1 MFSLNYTKLSEAEK
15 TAPYTYGAE
24 KNRKILKK
32 IDNALP
38 ELLSRNLK
46 RGQELKSKVFVSNF
60 MNHTENKTNK
70 YLTQIVTSSLKRV
83 KDIKTGLS
91 LNRVV
96 KKATKKLGTI
106 YNNINKDFLIKNKE
120 FILNERKLI
129 DEKIEDWENDKI
141 NELINKI
148 KYSIHPVK
156 LRKKPESH
164 SIAKSIPEEE
174 MSKIKDII
182 SNQFLKDANL
192 LKNKINSYKKNLLTL
207 AESNSTKFFKLSNDM
222 NLNTNLKMI
231 NYSKPSFVT
240 FKEKKNLN
248 VLKIRKLLSKS
259 YREKEK
265 NEINRTY
272 KNIDNKNENTSSFN
286 KNETM
291 IVLKNLAKDKKSLEI
306 KTNYR
311 LKRINSMVDI
321 KLPFYSNYH
330 RTIKYCKKLNNLT
343 AEMERNEKKKKIEF
357 KFKKG
362 DSDKIK
368 IIKDEINNLTQNKI
382 KEKYNELIQKLDI
395 N

>member
-141 NELINKI
+141 NELI
-148 KYSIHPVK
+148 
-156 LRKKPESH
+156 
-164 SIAKSIPEEE
+164 
-174 MSKIKDII
+174 
-182 SNQFLKDANL
+182 F
-192 LKNKINSYKKNLLTL
+192 KNK
-207 AESNSTKFFKLSNDM
+207 
-222 NLNTNLKMI
+222 
-231 NYSKPSFVT
+231 
-240 FKEKKNLN
+240 
-248 VLKIRKLLSKS
+248 
-259 YREKEK
+259 
-265 NEINRTY
+265 
-272 KNIDNKNENTSSFN
+272 
-286 KNETM
+286 
-291 IVLKNLAKDKKSLEI
+291 
-306 KTNYR
+306 
-311 LKRINSMVDI
+311 
-321 KLPFYSNYH
+321 
-330 RTIKYCKKLNNLT
+330 
-343 AEMERNEKKKKIEF
+343 EMK
-357 KFKKG
+357 
-362 DSDKIK
+362 
-368 IIKDEINNLTQNKI
+368 
-382 KEKYNELIQKLDI
+382 
-395 N
+395 

>member
-15 TAPYTYGAE
+15 KAPYTYGAK
-24 KNRKILKK
+24 KNKKILKK
-32 IDNALP
+32 IDKALP
-38 ELLSRNLK
+38 ELLSHNLK
-46 RGQELKSKVFVSNF
+46 RGQELKGKIFISNF

-70 YLTQIVTSSLKRV
+70 YLTQIISSSLERV

-91 LNRVV
+91 LNKVV
-96 KKATKKLGTI
+96 KKGTKNLGTI
-106 YNNINKDFLIKNKE
+106 YNNINKDILIKNKD
-120 FILNERKLI
+120 FILNEKKLI
-129 DEKIEDWENDKI
+129 NEKIENWESDNI

-164 SIAKSIPEEE
+164 SIVKSIPEEE

-272 KNIDNKNENTSSFN
+272 KNIENKNENTSSFN

-330 RTIKYCKKLNNLT
+330 RTIKYCRKLHNISTEIEKN
-343 AEMERNEKKKKIEF
+343 AKKKKIEF
-357 KFKKG
+357 LFKKG
-362 DSDKIK
+362 GTDKIK
-368 IIKDEINNLTQNKI
+368 LIKDEIKNLTQDKI
-382 KEKYNELIQKLDI
+382 EEKYNALLQKI
-395 N
+395 GMY